1 MAEKEIREM
10 IDTNHKSYERSEYNY
25 KTYLKTLL
33 DIINDKQYDYD
44 SNKRIYN
51 SALEEAIELGPEKKE
66 QYSKEN
72 NIKILLLFMID
83 NDIKPPALDN
93 IIKYN
98 YGEDNDGEDNYG
110 EDILFIYER
119 DKIKTSLKVLRT
131 YPYYNRLR
139 EILEQNKELFNGGSR
154 RNKPKPKAK
163 PKHDDM
169 TMKDIK
175 EMCKANQIKLSK
187 VVEGK
192 RVVFNKKELITKLKR
207 KKLL

>member
-1 MAEKEIREM
+1 MAEKEIRE
-10 IDTNHKSYERSEYNY
+10 NLYSYKNNKYDY

-33 DIINDKQYDYD
+33 DIINDENYDY
-44 SNKRIYN
+44 NKNKDLYKI
-51 SALEEAIELGPEKKE
+51 ALKEAIILGPEKKE
-66 QYSKEN
+66 QNSKEN

-98 YGEDNDGEDNYG
+98 YGEDNDEEDNYG
-110 EDILFIYER
+110 EEDILFIYEK
-119 DKIKTSLKVLRT
+119 DKIKTPLEDLRE
-131 YPYYNRLR
+131 YPYYNTLHK
-139 EILEQNKELFNGGSR
+139 ILEQNKELFNGGSR
-154 RNKPKPKAK
+154 RNKPKPKPKAK
-163 PKHDDM
+163 PKHEDM

-187 VVEGK
+187 VVDNK
-192 RVVFNKKELITKLKR
+192 RVVFKKKELITKLKR